1 MEGWRDGGMEGWRK
15 GGKTRSSSA
24 NRKSSTFGQ
33 LSGMR
38 NWGGAHASRSRR
50 KKSRPHA
57 DRQNGWRMSSTA
69 AAINWSAA
77 AQRDRPR
84 AAHTLTAH
92 NSPRWPAHQGGP
104 PKHAAHAAIA
114 GERKSQTS
122 TTNFRPQAIHVPKGW
137 SAKFYPS

>member
-1 MEGWRDGGMEGWRK
+1 MEERREDEELFRK
-15 GGKTRSSSA
+15 AEELLVRPALGNAELGRRARLTD
-24 NRKSSTFGQ
+24 
-33 LSGMR
+33 
-38 NWGGAHASRSRR
+38 RR

-104 PKHAAHAAIA
+104 PKHAAHA
-114 GERKSQTS
+114 GERKSQTSS

-137 SAKFYPS
+137 SAKFYPVVGPPRELCG